1 MRLLLAV
8 LLPPPL
14 LAGCA
19 GIPYEKPE
27 DRAAIQKDLAVKP
40 DDVVTMTQV
49 MWCANPYGDMTPCQL
64 QDALAV
70 QTRTKLILASYSN
83 KHYRPVFQPQ
93 ASEVMC
99 AHAQASVDTAPNF
112 YMFTKD
118 YALQIWPI
126 TPDAKPDLLKKKIML
141 DAMTQGKKTFVGPQ
155 GKFVENT
162 GRYNYGGGYIAN
174 TAIPYATRTRILEL
188 VNPCGDRE

>member
-8 LLPPPL
+8 LIPSAL

-27 DRAAIQKDLAVKP
+27 DRAAIQRDLAVKP

-49 MWCANPYGDMTPCQL
+49 MWCAYPYGDMTPCQL

-83 KHYRPVFQPQ
+83 KHYKLVFQPQ
-93 ASEVMC
+93 ASDVMC

-112 YMFTKD
+112 YLFTKD
-118 YALQIWPI
+118 YGMQIWPI
-126 TPDAKPDLLKKKIML
+126 TPDAKPDLTKKKLML
-141 DAMTQGKKTFVGPQ
+141 DAMTSGKKTFVGPQ
-155 GKFVENT
+155 GNFVEDT
-162 GRYNYGGGYIAN
+162 ERYNYGGGFIAN
-174 TAIPYATRTRILEL
+174 TAIPYATRTKIFQL
-188 VNPCGDRE
+188 VNPCGGRE